1 MVRYWEV
8 MINMNIK
15 KEIFQ
20 YKIKFIILIL
30 FIVLLLALFL
40 LFIKKSFSSYVSDSD
55 LLLNIDHALYI
66 FEEGEINFNI
76 DTDGI
81 VPSDEPYVYTF
92 TLSNYNS
99 AERSDV
105 DISYTIELLST
116 TNLPLRFELYRNQSY
131 LDSDATNIISL
142 NELVQDEDNSWYRS
156 MKVADSF
163 NFYYSVDSIDT
174 YYLLI
179 YFPKSYSSTIDYEG
193 VMDNIEIKI
202 ESEQIIS

>member
-1 MVRYWEV
+1 MVKIGSDF
-8 MINMNIK
+8 MDIK
-15 KEIFQ
+15 KEIRQ
-20 YKIKFIILIL
+20 YKLKFILLIL
-30 FIVLLLALFL
+30 FIVLLLTLFL

-55 LLLNIDHALYI
+55 MMLNIDHALYI
-66 FEEGEINFNI
+66 FEEEKINFNI

-99 AERSDV
+99 SERSDV
-105 DISYTIELLST
+105 DISYTIELLAT
-116 TNLPLRFELYRNQSY
+116 TNLPLRFELYRNESY
-131 LDSDATNIISL
+131 LEEDATNIISV
-142 NELVQDEDNSWYRS
+142 NELVQDEDASWYRS
-156 MKVADSF
+156 MKVDDSF
-163 NFYYSVDSIDT
+163 KFYYSVDSIDT

-179 YFPKSYSSTIDYEG
+179 YFPKSYSSTMDYEG